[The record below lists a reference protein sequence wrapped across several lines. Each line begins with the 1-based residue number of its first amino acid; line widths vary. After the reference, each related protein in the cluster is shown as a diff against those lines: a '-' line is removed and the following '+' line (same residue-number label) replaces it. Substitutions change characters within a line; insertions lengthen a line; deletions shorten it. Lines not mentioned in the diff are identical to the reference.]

1 VSSSAGFARVAIVG
15 GGISG
20 LATAYR
26 LGTAPRNGIS
36 IDVAVLEESAH
47 FGGKLASVEVG
58 GLQLE
63 AGADSFVTRKPQA
76 VELCTELGLS
86 EELVVPGTT
95 GTFVLRDGNLIP
107 FLKRQALGVPADRG
121 ELLKWP
127 GMSKRGR
134 RRAALD
140 TLKAPSAPHK
150 DVSIGKLVRSRLG
163 DEALRVL
170 VGPVLGGLSA
180 GDPDRLSVDATFP
193 ELKAWA
199 MGRGMIRGARHAL
212 KMREERGDDDTPASR
227 AMFATVWGGLGRLIT
242 KLELR
247 IGPERIS
254 TGDAV
259 RSIRVADG
267 GFTLDTENG
276 VERFDAVV
284 LSTPAFT
291 SAALLSP
298 LAPDASAALSEI
310 PYASTAV
317 VSLVYPEGTQS
328 KLPDATGFVVPDGEA
343 DITAS
348 TWISSKWP
356 RPEFGTR
363 AVLRCYVGRAGAE
376 ELLAESDDSLI
387 DRASSVIDRLL
398 QLGRAKD
405 ARVTRWERAMPQYEV
420 GHLDRVQRIRDSL
433 PEGIFVTGSA
443 YRGVGI
449 ADCVRQAGE
458 TAGDVHGYLEARRSE
473 RETVPWTS

>member
-1 VSSSAGFARVAIVG
+1 
-15 GGISG
+15 
-20 LATAYR
+20 
-26 LGTAPRNGIS
+26 
-36 IDVAVLEESAH
+36 
-47 FGGKLASVEVG
+47 
-58 GLQLE
+58 
-63 AGADSFVTRKPQA
+63 
-76 VELCTELGLS
+76 
-86 EELVVPGTT
+86 
-95 GTFVLRDGNLIP
+95 
-107 FLKRQALGVPADRG
+107 
-121 ELLKWP
+121 
-127 GMSKRGR
+127 MSKRGR

-140 TLKAPSAPHK
+140 TLKAPSAPQK

-212 KMREERGDDDTPASR
+212 KMREERHDDDTPASR

-259 RSIRVADG
+259 RSIKVAEG

-284 LSTPAFT
+284 LSTPAFA
-291 SAALLSP
+291 SAQLLSP

-387 DRASSVIDRLL
+387 DRSSAVVDRLL
-398 QLGRAKD
+398 QLGRPED
-405 ARVTRWERAMPQYEV
+405 ARVTRWEHAMPQYEV

-458 TAGDVHGYLEARRSE
+458 AAGDVHGYLEARRTE

>member
-1 VSSSAGFARVAIVG
+1 VSSSARVAIVG

-26 LGTAPRNGIS
+26 LGTALRNGIS
-36 IDVAVLEESAH
+36 VDVAVLEESARL
-47 FGGKLASVEVG
+47 GGKLASVEVG

-76 VELCTELGLS
+76 VELCTQLGLS

-95 GTFVLRDGNLIP
+95 GTFVLRDGQLIP
-107 FLKRQALGVPADRG
+107 FLQRQALGVPADRS

-134 RRAALD
+134 RRAAMD
-140 TLKAPSAPHK
+140 TLKAPSAPEK
-150 DVSIGKLVRSRLG
+150 DVSIGELVRKRLG

-180 GDPDRLSVDATFP
+180 GDPDRLSVDAMFP

-212 KMREERGDDDTPASR
+212 KIREERRDDDTPAAR
-227 AMFATVWGGLGRLIT
+227 AMFATIWGGLVRLVT
-242 KLELR
+242 RLELR
-247 IGPERIS
+247 IGPERIT

-259 RSIRVADG
+259 RAIRRSDG
-267 GFTLDTENG
+267 RLTLDTENG
-276 VERFDAVV
+276 QETFDAVV
-284 LSTPAFT
+284 LSTPAFV
-291 SAALLSP
+291 SATLLEP
-298 LAPDASAALSEI
+298 LAPEASVALNEI

-317 VSLVYPEGTQS
+317 VTLVYPSGTQP

-363 AVLRCYVGRAGAE
+363 AILRCYVGKAGAE
-376 ELLAESDDSLI
+376 ELLAESDGALI
-387 DRASSVIDRLL
+387 DRSAKVIERLL
-398 QLGRAKD
+398 QLGTPED
-405 ARVTRWERAMPQYEV
+405 ARVTRWTRAMPQYEV
-420 GHLDRVQRIRDSL
+420 GHLDRVDRIRASL
-433 PEGIFVTGSA
+433 PDGIFVTGSA
-443 YRGVGI
+443 YRGIGI
-449 ADCVRQAGE
+449 ADCVRQATE
-458 TAGDVHGYLEARRSE
+458 TATEVHGYLEARRTE
-473 RETVPWTS
+473 REKAEWTS

>member
-1 VSSSAGFARVAIVG
+1 VSSARVAIVG

-36 IDVAVLEESAH
+36 IDVAVFEESAH
-47 FGGKLASVEVG
+47 LGGKLASVEVS

-95 GTFVLRDGNLIP
+95 GTFVLRDGKLIP
-107 FLKRQALGVPADRG
+107 FLQRQALGVPADRS

-140 TLKAPSAPHK
+140 TLKAPSAPQK
-150 DVSIGKLVRSRLG
+150 DVSIGRLVRSRLG

-212 KMREERGDDDTPASR
+212 KMREERHDDDTPASR
-227 AMFATVWGGLGRLIT
+227 AMFATVWGGLGRLIAR
-242 KLELR
+242 LEQR
-247 IGPERIS
+247 IGPERIT

-259 RSIRVADG
+259 RALRRTDG
-267 GFTLDTENG
+267 GFALDTENG
-276 VERFDAVV
+276 EETFDAVV
-284 LSTPAFT
+284 LSTPAF
-291 SAALLSP
+291 
-298 LAPDASAALSEI
+298 ASAGLLEQLARDSAEALREI

-317 VSLVYPEGTQS
+317 VTLVYPSGTQP

-363 AVLRCYVGRAGAE
+363 AILRCYVGKAGAE
-376 ELLAESDDSLI
+376 ELLSESDDSLV
-387 DRASSVIDRLL
+387 DRSSKVIDELL
-398 QLGRAKD
+398 HLGRPDD
-405 ARVTRWERAMPQYEV
+405 ARVTRWSSAMPQYEV

-433 PEGIFVTGSA
+433 PGGIFVTGSA
-443 YRGVGI
+443 YRGIGI
-449 ADCVRQAGE
+449 ADCIRQASE
-458 TAGDVHGYLEARRSE
+458 TASEVHGYLEARRSE
-473 RETVPWTS
+473 RETASWTS

>member
-1 VSSSAGFARVAIVG
+1 MSSARGAGVG
-15 GGISG
+15 GGIG
-20 LATAYR
+20 GIATAYR

-36 IDVAVLEESAH
+36 IDVAVFEESAQL
-47 FGGKLASVEVG
+47 GGKLASVEVG

-95 GTFVLRDGNLIP
+95 GTFVLRGGKLIP
-107 FLKRQALGVPADRG
+107 FLKHQALGVPADRG

-140 TLKAPSAPHK
+140 TLKAPSAPQK

-163 DEALRVL
+163 NEALRVL

-212 KMREERGDDDTPASR
+212 KMREDRRDDDTPAAR
-227 AMFATVWGGLGRLIT
+227 AMFATIWGGLGGLVS
-242 KLELR
+242 KPELR
-247 IGPERIS
+247 IGRERIT

-259 RSIRVADG
+259 RAIRPSDG
-267 GFTLDTENG
+267 RFTLDTENG
-276 VERFDAVV
+276 EETFDAVV
-284 LSTPAFT
+284 LSTPAFV
-291 SAALLSP
+291 SATLLDS
-298 LAPDASAALSEI
+298 LAPEASAALNEV

-317 VSLVYPEGTQS
+317 VTMVYPEGTQS
-328 KLPDATGFVVPDGEA
+328 KLPDATG
-343 DITAS
+343 
-348 TWISSKWP
+348 
-356 RPEFGTR
+356 
-363 AVLRCYVGRAGAE
+363 
-376 ELLAESDDSLI
+376 
-387 DRASSVIDRLL
+387 
-398 QLGRAKD
+398 
-405 ARVTRWERAMPQYEV
+405 
-420 GHLDRVQRIRDSL
+420 
-433 PEGIFVTGSA
+433 
-443 YRGVGI
+443 
-449 ADCVRQAGE
+449 
-458 TAGDVHGYLEARRSE
+458 
-473 RETVPWTS
+473 